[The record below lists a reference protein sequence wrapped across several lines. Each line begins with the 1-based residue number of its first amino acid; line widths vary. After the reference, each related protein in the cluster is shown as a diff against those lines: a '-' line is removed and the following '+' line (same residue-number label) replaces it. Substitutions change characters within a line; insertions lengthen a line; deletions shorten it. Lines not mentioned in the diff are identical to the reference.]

1 MRKLTIALGLS
12 IAACGVCTGTTG
24 SWTLKKTSDSYSPF
38 ATASN
43 WLDGYVPTNAHD
55 SMEFA
60 VTSDNT
66 NDRSWTWNAG
76 GTGAIFG
83 NVSLPK
89 ASQGLLLDGISGY
102 RQYRLR
108 TDGNRLLDFYSFLDV
123 SDFLG
128 SFELVSDA
136 TLQIRAGESGE
147 TQQLHGLKVSGK
159 PTLDVAGGVV
169 ELGNLSG
176 EARSSSPARAY

>member
-1 MRKLTIALGLS
+1 MS

-83 NVSLPK
+83 NVSE
-89 ASQGLLLDGISGY
+89 LLD
-102 RQYRLR
+102 
-108 TDGNRLLDFYSFLDV
+108 
-123 SDFLG
+123 
-128 SFELVSDA
+128 
-136 TLQIRAGESGE
+136 
-147 TQQLHGLKVSGK
+147 
-159 PTLDVAGGVV
+159 
-169 ELGNLSG
+169 
-176 EARSSSPARAY
+176 SPAAYEKMSKAVNPYGDGLACGRIVKALK